1 MLAIVRRI
9 KHFVAFAEELWQKP
23 LNADSFSISFSYSS
37 EYFGTF
43 TGDDNANKK
52 RWKARHQGIRAFGR
66 LTRTLEERNLT
77 KQEEVTFKSILMLLF
92 SISL

>member
-23 LNADSFSISFSYSS
+23 LNAASFSISFSYSS

-43 TGDDNANKK
+43 TGYDNANKK
-52 RWKARHQGIRAFGR
+52 RWKARHQAFGR

-77 KQEEVTFKSILMLLF
+77 KQEEVTFKSIF
-92 SISL
+92 NASF

>member
-52 RWKARHQGIRAFGR
+52 GGKLVIRAFGR
-66 LTRTLEERNLT
+66 LTSTLEERNLT
-77 KQEEVTFKSILMLLF
+77 KQEEVTF
-92 SISL
+92 